1 MSDDKEE
8 ESKTEHRKLGTF
20 YAGLIK
26 YTQIFSP
33 YEPDYIFAKLCWLLN
48 QKQIYPIKDDKMW
61 KLTYE
66 VEIEPDGKGNPTEEC
81 KVQVKLLKLD
91 DKGNLCVDFL
101 RLGGS

>member
-20 YAGLIK
+20 YAGLTK
-26 YTQIFSP
+26 YTQMLLP
-33 YEPDYIFAKLCWLLN
+33 DEPDYIFAKLCWLLK
-48 QKQIYPIKDDKMW
+48 QKQIYPTKDDKKW

-66 VEIEPDGKGNPTEEC
+66 VESELDEEDNPTEVC
-81 KVQVKLLKLD
+81 NIQVKLLKLD
-91 DKGNLCVDFL
+91 DGNLCVDFT